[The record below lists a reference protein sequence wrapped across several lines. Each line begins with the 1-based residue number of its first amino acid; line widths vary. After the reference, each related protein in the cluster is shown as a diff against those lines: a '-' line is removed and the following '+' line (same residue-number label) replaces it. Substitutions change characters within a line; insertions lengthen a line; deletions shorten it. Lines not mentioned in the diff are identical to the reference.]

1 MRRMDNLLTEAQE
14 DALKDT
20 LEGWELVEL
29 LNIHISDVLAVAID
43 NGWINEENVDDVLLL
58 ARI

>member
-43 NGWINEENVDDVLLL
+43 NGWINEGNVDDVLLL

>member
-29 LNIHISDVLAVAID
+29 LNIHIGDVLAAAID